1 MDTQVFAQYSLVS
14 IVLRS
19 FVLLAIT
26 AGIAIA
32 CRRRSAAVQHQIW
45 VLGFCGCL
53 LIPIVTMVLP
63 NLALPLLP
71 SQEPRHPVAAAVA
84 KPWGTVAQ
92 AEAATLR
99 AAPVPT
105 TPVVVAIAPTQGSRP
120 LHREQTAQL
129 PQVAE
134 SSAILW
140 PSLATCLVVAW
151 KVGVSIC
158 VARLLCQ
165 VLIVRRAL
173 RHCNKF
179 ESENWQ
185 TLRDDVARQLSVRI
199 TVPLKSHRG
208 AMSPMVIGSW
218 HPVVLLPSDADK
230 WTTECRR
237 LVLLHELAHV
247 LRRDVLTQSAAGLVC
262 ALYWF
267 NPLAWWGAAQ
277 MKRLRE
283 IACDDVVVAHTSK
296 PSIYAQTLLDV
307 AKAYRCRQ
315 QICTVAMAR
324 TAQVEGRIR
333 AILDATRQRA
343 SLSKRSARIVGT
355 AAIVA
360 SIVIGSL
367 QLTSRAEVPKKPP
380 ADANS
385 AKKDAAKDKPAKHDP
400 DETRTITVRVLDE
413 AGQPVS
419 GAKVQASVWNIEP
432 TKKDRFPTRYYTTN
446 DSGDAV
452 VTVLSRLRILRLWA
466 SKADHVPLFVNFAEG
481 THEDGHLIPE
491 VFEFHLQPGARLSG
505 VVVDEGGNPIKGA
518 RVEVRVDVNERNSG
532 RNPKP
537 RISGWLSS
545 EDEAV
550 RTDQDGHWEIT
561 NAPAPREDADYKFR
575 MMVTHPDFAGD
586 TKWGELQEKQGI
598 TVEQLRAGTA
608 KLALDRGIAISGT
621 ITGPDGKPVTEGLV
635 VWDDDPYL
643 AEGTNETRIDASG
656 RYETL
661 RLAPGEYPITV
672 LAPGFAPE
680 QRKVQVSQAL
690 KDVDFQLTAGN
701 PVKIKIV
708 DQAGKPIPEAG
719 VQITAWRGTKAIF
732 NHKHPNVPDSAIPRQ
747 ADQDGIYTWTWAPAD
762 AVTYHIGA
770 IGHDAKELSLVA
782 KEAAHEV
789 TLPAM
794 PTIFGKV
801 VDAESGKPIE
811 KFRVVPVK
819 AFRPDFYST
828 DFQDSSIAEGKQ
840 GAYRIEIESYGQSG
854 NRYRVRIEADGYRTA
869 LGQKSLAVGDP
880 PLEEDFRL
888 EKAPALRGVVIDTT
902 GAPVNEFTVA
912 VGTPTTSPT
921 FSVDRT
927 DASFGISFRVEG
939 KNDFE
944 LPATFEPQRIRVFN
958 DSGFA
963 EVLRQPNEAIGTM
976 TIEPWASVSGRLV
989 QDGEPVAGVG
999 IYFLPLVKRG
1009 LTEAR
1014 FQDAFSAKTDTN
1026 GNFRFDRLPP
1036 MSGSVR
1042 PALGPWQDS
1051 VLTSGESVPIE
1062 LKPGDRQEIVLGGDG
1077 ATIAGR
1083 VVATGNDTEKLSKR
1097 WSINYLVSRG
1107 RGVDSPHDAPAL
1119 SFDPAGPMDAA
1130 WLRQPDF
1137 HTWVATRENYF
1148 VKLTDDGRLR
1158 IHGVRPGSFDLVI
1171 QLYEQPVGCLVET
1184 IGERVI
1190 PITIEAGQSEVE
1202 IGDVE
1207 VACRRGPRVGSDMRA
1222 FEFTDSEGRRQSIN
1236 NLNGRHVLFHV
1247 WASWCQPCLASMPEV
1262 KSIMEQHS
1270 QDRLTVIGLNIDKD
1284 VAAAKVLAGE
1294 GDWNWAQNY
1303 LGDNS
1308 DMMRQLGV
1316 SSVPAYYVIGPD
1328 GKLVG
1333 SANVWEQ
1340 VEKMLSAGVK

>member
-1 MDTQVFAQYSLVS
+1 MDTQVFGQYSLVS

-26 AGIAIA
+26 VGIAIA
-32 CRRRSAAVQHQIW
+32 CRRRSAAVQHQIV

-53 LIPIVTMVLP
+53 LFPIVTLVLP
-63 NLALPLLP
+63 NLTLPLLP
-71 SQEPRHPVAAAVA
+71 SREPPDAVA
-84 KPWGTVAQ
+84 VAIAVPRETVAR
-92 AEAATLR
+92 AEAANLR
-99 AAPVPT
+99 TSSTQTMPVI
-105 TPVVVAIAPTQGSRP
+105 VAIAPAQEP
-120 LHREQTAQL
+120 LPPRREQAAQL

-140 PSLATCLVVAW
+140 PSLATWLVVTW
-151 KVGVSIC
+151 GVGASIC
-158 VARLLCQ
+158 VARLMSQ
-165 VLIVRRAL
+165 VLMVRRGV
-173 RHCNKF
+173 RHCNKV
-179 ESENWQ
+179 ESESWQ
-185 TLRDDVARQLSVRI
+185 TLRDDVTRQLSLRI
-199 TVPLKSHRG
+199 SVPLKSHRG
-208 AMSPMVIGSW
+208 AMSPMVVGYW
-218 HPVVLLPSDADK
+218 RPVVLLPSDADK
-230 WTTECRR
+230 WTTERR
-237 LVLLHELAHV
+237 RQVLLHELAHV
-247 LRRDVLTQSAAGLVC
+247 LRRDVLTQSVAGLVC
-262 ALYWF
+262 SLYWF

-343 SLSKRSARIVGT
+343 SLSKRSARMVGS
-355 AAIVA
+355 AAIVV
-360 SIVIGSL
+360 SIVVGSL

-380 ADANS
+380 AETNATT
-385 AKKDAAKDKPAKHDP
+385 KDAAKDKPAKHDA

-413 AGQPVS
+413 AGQTVS
-419 GAKVQASVWNIEP
+419 GANVQASVSNIEP
-432 TKKDRFPTRYYTTN
+432 TNKRYPTRQYTTN
-446 DSGDAV
+446 DVGEAAV
-452 VTVLSRLRILRLWA
+452 TIPSRLRILRLWA

-491 VFEFHLQPGARLSG
+491 AFEFRLQPGARLSA
-505 VVVDEGGNPIKGA
+505 VVVDEEGKPVKDA
-518 RVEVRVDVNERNSG
+518 RVEVMVDVNDRYSG
-532 RNPKP
+532 VNPKP
-537 RISGWLSS
+537 SISTWLSS
-545 EDEAV
+545 EDDAV
-550 RTDQDGHWEIT
+550 RTDKDGHWEIT
-561 NAPAPREDADYKFR
+561 NAPAPRKDADYKFR

-586 TKWGELQEKQGI
+586 TNWGGLQVKQGI
-598 TVEQLRAGTA
+598 TVEQLRGGTA
-608 KLALDRGIAISGT
+608 KLVLDRGIAISGT
-621 ITGPDGKPVTEGLV
+621 IIGPDGKPVTKGLV
-635 VWDDDPYL
+635 VWNDDPYL
-643 AEGTNETRIDASG
+643 AQGTNETRIDASG

-661 RLAPGEYPITV
+661 RLAPGQYPITV

-680 QRKVQVSQAL
+680 QRKIQVSESL
-690 KDVDFQLTAGN
+690 KDVDFQLTAGT
-701 PVKIKIV
+701 PIKIKIV
-708 DQAGKPIPEAG
+708 DEAGKPIPGVG
-719 VQITAWRGTKAIF
+719 VQISGWRGTKAIF

-747 ADQDGIYTWTWAPAD
+747 ADQDGVYTWTWAPAD
-762 AVTYHIGA
+762 AVNYHIGA
-770 IGHDAKELSLVA
+770 IGHDDKELSLVA
-782 KEAAHEV
+782 KEGSHEV
-789 TLPAM
+789 MLPAT
-794 PTIFGKV
+794 PAIFGKV
-801 VDAESGKPIE
+801 VDAESGKPID

-819 AFRPDFYST
+819 AYRPDFYST

-840 GAYRIEIESYGQSG
+840 GAYRIEIDSYGQSG
-854 NRYRVRIEADGYRTA
+854 NRYRVRIEAKGYRTA
-869 LGQKSLAVGDP
+869 LGQESLAVGDP
-880 PLEEDFRL
+880 ALEEDFRL
-888 EKAPALRGVVIDTT
+888 EKAPALRGVVIDTA

-912 VGTPTTSPT
+912 VGTPTTSPH
-921 FSVDRT
+921 FSVDRP
-927 DASFGISFRVEG
+927 DASFGISFHVEG
-939 KNDFE
+939 KNEFE
-944 LPATFEPQRIRVFN
+944 LPATFEPQRIRVFSN
-958 DSGFA
+958 SGFA

-989 QDGEPVAGVG
+989 QDGKPVVGVG
-999 IYFLPLVKRG
+999 VYFSPLAKRG

-1014 FQDAFSAKTDTN
+1014 FQDGLSATTDAN

-1051 VLTSGESVPIE
+1051 VLTSGESVPLG
-1062 LKPGDRQEIVLGGDG
+1062 LKPGDRREIVLGGDG

-1083 VVATGNDTEKLSKR
+1083 VVATGNDAEKLSKR
-1097 WSINYLVSRG
+1097 WSINYLVSRS
-1107 RGVDSPHDAPAL
+1107 RGVDYPRDAAAL
-1119 SFDPAGPMDAA
+1119 SLDPAGPLDAA

-1137 HTWVATRENYF
+1137 QTWVATRENYF
-1148 VKLTDDGRLR
+1148 VKLADDGRLK
-1158 IHGVRPGSFDLVI
+1158 IHGVRPGLFDLVI

-1190 PITIEAGQSEVE
+1190 PITIDGGQSEVE

-1236 NLNGRHVLFHV
+1236 DLNGRHVLFHV

-1262 KSIMEQHS
+1262 KLTAEQHS
-1270 QDRLTVIGLNIDKD
+1270 QDRLMVVGLNIDKD
-1284 VAAAKVLAGE
+1284 LDTAKVLVGE
-1294 GDWNWAQNY
+1294 GGWNWAQNY

-1316 SSVPAYYVIGPD
+1316 SSVPAYYLIGPD

-1333 SANVWEQ
+1333 SANAWEQ